1 MIATGKEKMQDLWV
15 KPSGASCIEIE
26 LSNRRI
32 FRHNKHYNAYILDF
46 NQASRLA
53 RRLLQVPA
61 VGKKIAEQLTWTPY
75 RINPKGIIN
84 APKGGGPYLVSV
96 HLRFDSSPSV
106 RTLYY
111 NTKDNY
117 WVDSWGGDFEGSRQ
131 GEVLAWRALPA
142 PYNASE
148 ERK

>member
-1 MIATGKEKMQDLWV
+1 MIAAGKEKMEDLRV
-15 KPSGASCIEIE
+15 KPSGEGCIEIE

-61 VGKKIAEQLTWTPY
+61 VGHKIAEQLTWTPY
-75 RINPKGIIN
+75 RIRGTIN
-84 APKGGGPYLVSV
+84 APKTNGLYLVTMKYAENP
-96 HLRFDSSPSV
+96 HPI
-106 RTLYY
+106 TYILYY
-111 NTKDNY
+111 DKEGEY
-117 WVDSWGGDFEGSRQ
+117 WVNSMGEDFEEECGA
-131 GEVLAWRALPA
+131 EVFAWRALPA

-148 ERK
+148 KRK